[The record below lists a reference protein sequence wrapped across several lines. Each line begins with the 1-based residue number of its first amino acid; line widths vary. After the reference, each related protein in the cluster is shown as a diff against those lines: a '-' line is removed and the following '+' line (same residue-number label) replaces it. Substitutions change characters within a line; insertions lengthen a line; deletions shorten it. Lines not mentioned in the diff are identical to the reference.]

1 MTTATS
7 RKVGVISSHRHL
19 YHHCHDVDGNTDG
32 GGGVVFS
39 SVHWCQMKEM
49 VSPADGGHQGQHGG
63 HWGQHGG
70 HRGQLSVT
78 FHMMTIIINFNTAH
92 LTIINSL
99 LQVSRDIA
107 LL

>member
-19 YHHCHDVDGNTDG
+19 YHHCHDDDGNTDG

-63 HWGQHGG
+63 HWGQ
-70 HRGQLSVT
+70 LSVT
-78 FHMMTIIINFNTAH
+78 FHMMTIIINTAH

>member
-7 RKVGVISSHRHL
+7 KKGGVISSHRPL
-19 YHHCHDVDGNTDG
+19 YHHCHDDDGNTDG
-32 GGGVVFS
+32 GGGLVFS
-39 SVHWCQMKEM
+39 LVHWCQMKEM
-49 VSPADGGHQGQHGG
+49 VSPADGGHQGH
-63 HWGQHGG
+63 HGG

-92 LTIINSL
+92 LIIINSL
-99 LQVSRDIA
+99 LQVSWDIA

>member
-7 RKVGVISSHRHL
+7 KKVGVISSHRHL
-19 YHHCHDVDGNTDG
+19 YHHCHDDDGNTDG

-63 HWGQHGG
+63 
-70 HRGQLSVT
+70 QLCVT

-92 LTIINSL
+92 LIIINSL

>member
-19 YHHCHDVDGNTDG
+19 YHHCHDDDGNTDG

-49 VSPADGGHQGQHGG
+49 VSPAD
-63 HWGQHGG
+63 GG

-99 LQVSRDIA
+99 LQVSTSRDIA